1 MLPVCAGVA
10 EIFRRAGAPFRERRE
25 RRIDAGRLK
34 VMADIEACR
43 TAVLGGH
50 MYRCDGCG
58 REHPLHNSCRNRHCP
73 TCQGLAATG
82 ERVSELVPARPRI
95 SLIVVLI
102 CRSEYTEPVSERR
115 PSDDLPRRAARGDG
129 DVYRSTPAA
138 ISCSLAGNARARRTA
153 AGIGE
158 DLTHTNSNSD
168 CREAALIRERLARL
182 GTEKAALEGR
192 LAELEAPRTDAND
205 GPPPAGPVTNRS
217 PARDKIALFRSLFRG
232 REDVYPKRWENART
246 GKAGYAP
253 TCANEWAPRICEK
266 PRVKCGACP
275 SQSFPAMTDE
285 AIDGHLRGRHTL
297 GVYPMLSD
305 DTCRFL
311 AADFDKEAWRRD
323 ANAFLEACRSKGV
336 PAALERSRS
345 GNGGHVW
352 IFFTE
357 LVPAA
362 LARRLGAH
370 LVTETMERNPDIGFE
385 SYDRFF
391 PSQDTVPAGGFGNL
405 IALPLQHGP
414 REGGNS
420 LFLDE
425 GFEPHADQ
433 WAFLSSLRRL
443 SLAEAIAIAD
453 EAGRQGRVVG
463 LRLPLDD
470 EDDEPWSAPPS
481 RQRPLPEIAGP
492 LPERIDAVLG
502 DQLYI
507 LRAGLPPGLVNRLV
521 RLAAFQNPA
530 FYSAQAMRRS
540 TFGIPRIVACAE
552 LLSHHI
558 ALPRG
563 CREAMERLLG
573 EMGIAVDMRDER
585 NPGRAIETTFLGE
598 LTPEQQSAA
607 DTLLAHETGVL
618 AAATAFGKTVVAA
631 SVMAARGTNTL
642 VLVHRRQ
649 LMEQWIARLGTFLD
663 LPASAI
669 GRIGGGRRKPG
680 GIVDV
685 GVIQSLVRKGEVAD
699 IVAEYGQLVVD
710 ECHHISAVSFE
721 AVARRAKA
729 KYVLGLSAT
738 VTRRDGH
745 HPIVFMQCGPVRFRT
760 SAKAQARQRPFGHR
774 AVLRSTAFELTAGM
788 DRTHQPIQYVYAA
801 LAADEG
807 RNDMIFDDVLQAL
820 EAGRSPILLTGRKD
834 HAHRL
839 AERLGRFARNV
850 LVLHGGMG
858 TRQRREIMQRLEDI
872 AGTDERVLIA
882 TGSYVGEGFDDARLD
897 TLFLAMPISW
907 KGTLA
912 QYVGRLHRLHAAKR
926 EVLVHDYVDGAV
938 PALRRMSEKRVR
950 GYESLGYTVERPAG
964 GSPPEAAA
972 GDLLG
977 YASRPVVR

>member
-1 MLPVCAGVA
+1 MHT
-10 EIFRRAGAPFRERRE
+10 ES
-25 RRIDAGRLK
+25 D
-34 VMADIEACR
+34 R
-43 TAVLGGH
+43 T
-50 MYRCDGCG
+50 
-58 REHPLHNSCRNRHCP
+58 
-73 TCQGLAATG
+73 
-82 ERVSELVPARPRI
+82 
-95 SLIVVLI
+95 
-102 CRSEYTEPVSERR
+102 
-115 PSDDLPRRAARGDG
+115 
-129 DVYRSTPAA
+129 
-138 ISCSLAGNARARRTA
+138 
-153 AGIGE
+153 
-158 DLTHTNSNSD
+158 
-168 CREAALIRERLARL
+168 EAALIRERLARL
-182 GTEKAALEGR
+182 GTEKAVLEVR
-192 LAELEAPRTDAND
+192 LAELEAPPTDAND

-246 GKAGYAP
+246 GKSGYAP
-253 TCANEWAPRICEK
+253 VCANEWAPRICEK

-275 SQSFPAMTDE
+275 NQSFPAMADE
-285 AIDGHLRGRHTL
+285 AIEGHLRGRHTL
-297 GVYPMLSD
+297 GVYPMLPD

-311 AADFDKEAWRRD
+311 AADFDKEAWWRD

-352 IFFTE
+352 IFFAE
-357 LVPAA
+357 PAPAA

-425 GFEPHADQ
+425 GFQPHADQ

-443 SLAEAIAIAD
+443 SLAEATAIAD

-507 LRAGLPPGLVNRLV
+507 PRASLPPGLVNRLI

-573 EMGIAVDMRDER
+573 ELGIGVDMRDER
-585 NPGRAIETTFLGE
+585 NPGRPVETSFLGE
-598 LTPEQQSAA
+598 LTPEQQSAVDA
-607 DTLLAHETGVL
+607 LLAQETGVL
-618 AAATAFGKTVVAA
+618 AAATGFGKTVAAA
-631 SVMAARGTNTL
+631 SVIAARGTNTL

-649 LMEQWIARLGTFLD
+649 LMDQWIARLGAFLD

-669 GRIGGGRRKPG
+669 GRIGGGRRRPS

-685 GVIQSLVRKGEVAD
+685 GIIQSLVRKGEVDD
-699 IVAEYGQLVVD
+699 IVAGYGHLVVD

-729 KYVLGLSAT
+729 KYILGLSAT
-738 VTRRDGH
+738 VTRQDGH

-774 AVLRSTAFELTAGM
+774 AVLRPTAFKLPADLDG
-788 DRTHQPIQYVYAA
+788 DRPPIQHVYAA
-801 LAADEG
+801 LAADED

-820 EAGRSPILLTGRKD
+820 EAGRSPILLTERKD
-834 HAHRL
+834 HADRI

-850 LVLHGGMG
+850 LVLRGGMG

-872 AGTDERVLIA
+872 PDTDERVLVA
-882 TGSYVGEGFDDARLD
+882 TGRYVGEGFDDARLD

-912 QYVGRLHRLHAAKR
+912 QYVGRLHRLHPAKR
-926 EVLVHDYVDGAV
+926 EVLVHDYVDGDV
-938 PALRRMSEKRVR
+938 PTLRRMSEKRIR
-950 GYESLGYTVERPAG
+950 GYESLGYTVERPAD
-964 GSPPEAAA
+964 GSSPEAV
-972 GDLLG
+972 GDDLLG